1 MSFGSFAALHHY
13 RALAPTPRRV
23 WCPCETLAGPVSV
36 LVSGIS
42 GMKQL
47 LASLQSN
54 FLTLEPCIE
63 LQHVHSSLHTQPQ
76 LFLL

>member
-1 MSFGSFAALHHY
+1 MSFGSFVALRHY
-13 RALAPTPRRV
+13 RALAPTPWRV
-23 WCPCETLAGPVSV
+23 WCPCETLASPVSV

-54 FLTLEPCIE
+54 FLTLEPRIE
-63 LQHVHSSLHTQPQ
+63 LQRVHSSLHT
-76 LFLL
+76 